1 MDEGKDQHQSTLFTV
16 RIWRNHAEQT
26 PLLWR
31 GKVQDVSTG
40 AWRYVQDWES
50 LVEFL
55 STQIELAKAQGV
67 KISAPES

>member
-1 MDEGKDQHQSTLFTV
+1 MDEGKDQNQSTLFTV
-16 RIWRNHAEQT
+16 RIWRTHAEQT
-26 PLLWR
+26 PLHWR

-55 STQIELAKAQGV
+55 RAQIEASNAERV
-67 KISAPES
+67 